1 MAAEGAEVVLVGR
14 RREKL
19 AEVAQVIEQSGGR
32 ALVFPAD
39 VTNAEEV
46 HRLRDQVLAQLGR
59 VDVLINNAG
68 GTGAYS
74 SIHDALMWC
83 K

>member
-1 MAAEGAEVVLVGR
+1 MVGR

-19 AEVAQVIEQSGGR
+19 AEVAQVIEQSGDR

-46 HRLRDQVLAQLGR
+46 HRLRDQVLAQLG
-59 VDVLINNAG
+59 G
-68 GTGAYS
+68 
-74 SIHDALMWC
+74 
-83 K
+83 